1 MRPLISVTDH
11 CYWPLIQADVFT
23 VFLMNELKNLPNVV
37 IGKLCKLVQEQ
48 NCSHDFF
55 SILNELKNLTNVVI
69 GKLSKLVHEQ
79 NCSHDFFSILCIIIS
94 VLYTLDTL
102 LLTITRNEME

>member
-11 CYWPLIQADVFT
+11 CYRPLIQADVFA

-37 IGKLCKLVQEQ
+37 IGKFCKFVQEQ
-48 NCSHDFF
+48 NCSHDIF

-69 GKLSKLVHEQ
+69 RKLGKLVQQQ
-79 NCSHDFFSILCIIIS
+79 NCSHDFLFILCIIAS
-94 VLYTLDTL
+94 LVYTLDTL

>member
-79 NCSHDFFSILCIIIS
+79 KLFSRLFFYSMYYNISIVHVRYI
-94 VLYTLDTL
+94 
-102 LLTITRNEME
+102 TIDNHKK

>member
-11 CYWPLIQADVFT
+11 CHRPFLQADVFA

-37 IGKLCKLVQEQ
+37 IGKLGKLVHEQ

-69 GKLSKLVHEQ
+69 GILGKLVHEQ
-79 NCSHDFFSILCIIIS
+79 NCSHDFLSILCIITS
-94 VLYTLDTL
+94 LVYTLDTL
-102 LLTITRNEME
+102 LLTITRNEMV

>member
-11 CYWPLIQADVFT
+11 CYMPLIQADVFA
-23 VFLMNELKNLPNVV
+23 VFVMNELKNFPNVV
-37 IGKLCKLVQEQ
+37 IGILCKLVQEQ

-69 GKLSKLVHEQ
+69 GKLGKLVHKQ
-79 NCSHDFFSILCIIIS
+79 NCSHDFCFLFY
-94 VLYTLDTL
+94 VL
-102 LLTITRNEME
+102 